1 MSVPSSV
8 LITGCNRGIGLE
20 LVKQFLKMETP
31 PKHIFGT
38 YRNASNSEELLALAQ
53 SNPSLHLLQ
62 MDVTDQAVYDKVVQT
77 VTEVIG
83 EEGLN
88 LLINNAG
95 VLPQN
100 RDLQAVTPQDMRNA
114 FETNCIAPLFFSRA
128 LLPLLQKAADKNTE
142 APMGVAKAAIIQ
154 MSTAVASIAE
164 NSGGG
169 MYAYRCS
176 KAALNMSMKS
186 LSVDLANTGILVM
199 AMHPGWVLTEM
210 GGPNAQISTETCCQT
225 MVQTLAGLTDK
236 DQGAFL
242 RYNNTAI
249 QW

>member
-1 MSVPSSV
+1 MGTTATS
-8 LITGCNRGIGLE
+8 C
-20 LVKQFLKMETP
+20 KQANM
-31 PKHIFGT
+31 
-38 YRNASNSEELLALAQ
+38 YQAS
-53 SNPSLHLLQ
+53 
-62 MDVTDQAVYDKVVQT
+62 
-77 VTEVIG
+77 
-83 EEGLN
+83 
-88 LLINNAG
+88 
-95 VLPQN
+95 
-100 RDLQAVTPQDMRNA
+100 
-114 FETNCIAPLFFSRA
+114 
-128 LLPLLQKAADKNTE
+128 
-142 APMGVAKAAIIQ
+142 
-154 MSTAVASIAE
+154 SIAE